1 MERWREVAGFCGYYQ
16 VSDTGRVRTVG
27 RVIPR
32 EQVDRL
38 ALRLWPDKAGHI
50 LVHLWRRGIRHSLR
64 VDQLV
69 LTAFAGPRPAGCECL
84 HGAGGVSDNSVEN
97 LSWSKE
103 RA

>member
-1 MERWREVAGFCGYYQ
+1 MERWKNVEGFCSYYQ
-16 VSDTGRVRTVG
+16 VSDMGRVRAAD
-27 RVIPR
+27 RIMSHK
-32 EQVDRL
+32 QVDRL

-84 HGAGGVSDNSVEN
+84 HGAGGVSDNSVES